1 MLPIIDGTTKSG
13 LEIKTGRGKKRYG
26 MSYSFHLDTGDIAH
40 KAMNS
45 IQDTA
50 EKGYDAA
57 LSFVKEK
64 YRTLKVKKVVH
75 HVKSSL
81 RRKIKLEIPI
91 VFKVLKYRLKEV
103 VHA

>member
-13 LEIKTGRGKKRYG
+13 LEIKTGSGKKRFG

-40 KAMNS
+40 KTMHS

-50 EKGYDAA
+50 EKGYETA

-64 YRTLKVKKVVH
+64 YRTLKVKKVVNN
-75 HVKSSL
+75 VKRTLS
-81 RRKIKLEIPI
+81 RKIKLEIPI
-91 VFKVLKYRLKEV
+91 VFKVLKYRLREI
-103 VHA
+103 VHP